1 MQLLIF
7 QSPQP
12 GHPGFPQKTSRDERQ
27 KAQLP
32 EGLRLGLARPRC
44 RVIRNLTG
52 TTFGTTRQGERGGV
66 CKNPN
71 KNGAPGETRTLDQLI
86 KSQLLYQLSYRGNR
100 LIIRHLTVVFQPEK
114 LSLYPAKYRRL

>member
-7 QSPQP
+7 QSPQLGRP
-12 GHPGFPQKTSRDERQ
+12 GLPQKTSRDERQ

-44 RVIRNLTG
+44 RVIRNLPG
-52 TTFGTTRQGERGGV
+52 ATFGTTRQGERGGV

-100 LIIRHLTVVFQPEK
+100 LIYRLSTAFQPEK
-114 LSLYPAKYRRL
+114 LSLYPAKCRRL